1 MPPLTVIAKLKAKS
15 GSEEQFHEE
24 LRKLVEP
31 TRPEEGECD
40 GREPR
45 RDARPPTRST
55 ESLFLDLLAIR
66 VVIQTA

>member
-31 TRPEEGECD
+31 TQPEEG
-40 GREPR
+40 
-45 RDARPPTRST
+45 
-55 ESLFLDLLAIR
+55 
-66 VVIQTA
+66 